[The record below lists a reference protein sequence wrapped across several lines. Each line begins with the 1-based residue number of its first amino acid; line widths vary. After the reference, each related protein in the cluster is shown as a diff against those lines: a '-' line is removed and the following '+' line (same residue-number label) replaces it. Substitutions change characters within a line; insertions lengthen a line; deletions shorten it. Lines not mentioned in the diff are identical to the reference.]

1 MTQINNVDIIR
12 EINDR
17 YMVVKYFDAE
27 VIYDKET
34 KFINATKLCQHIS
47 KLTGKQK
54 LFKNWIRLKQTQD
67 FINDIKENINNK
79 KVAAQK
85 RAATLEGENIIFYEI
100 INAEY
105 NIREIKGTYL
115 HLDLIPQLCNWASK
129 EYAFKISYIINY
141 INGIKDYDSAYSKVK
156 NDKLKE
162 KDEEIKSKTKEIK
175 KLEEDYNIQLKAKDE
190 KIEQLNKELKE
201 TKKRSHEKTSIIK
214 EKDQIVKNLKEQIK
228 AKTEELEK
236 LRETKSEDDIEIQ
249 KLKRDIQLLKSH
261 LELALKDNETL
272 NDKIDKQNNIIA
284 EQNKKIDLLIQETK
298 ENKEQILKCTEQ
310 NNQLLNNISVTMN
323 ELLKTK
329 KEKDKAE
336 TESKEIKKEL
346 KEVPEIILILVSKEN
361 DKNLYISRIKQESES
376 KVISKFKKLNYKF
389 FKKYQ
394 TYNSVI
400 NYKNLI
406 KEYKE
411 SGMIKTNRNYII
423 LENLTIEEFDEIIK
437 EIV

>member
-361 DKNLYISRIKQESES
+361 NKNLYISRIKQESES
-376 KVISKFKKLNYKF
+376 RVINKFKGLNYKF